1 MWGMTSA
8 PISEPLMTAE
18 EFYDLPAPPEGGKM
32 ELVCGKVVTHM
43 PVSGKHGERQGIIWQ
58 SLRTFAIPHNEGRV
72 TVETGFIL
80 HEDPDLVRA
89 PDVAFVSMAQLAD
102 GELPEDGFVLGPPLL
117 AVEVVSSG
125 DTEKD
130 VLEKVAD
137 YLDHGVTRVWAV
149 RAKTRSV
156 VIYYPNGE
164 VKLVPSGG
172 SLTSDDAGFANEG
185 FELPVSSIFD

>member
-1 MWGMTSA
+1 MTTA
-8 PISEPLMTAE
+8 PISEQLMTAE
-18 EFYDLPAPPEGGKM
+18 EFYQLPPPPEGGKM

-58 SLRTFAIPHNEGRV
+58 ALRSFALAHNEGRV
-72 TVETGFIL
+72 TVEAGFVL
-80 HEDPDLVRA
+80 QQDPDLVRA
-89 PDVAFVSMAQLAD
+89 PDVALVASSSLPD
-102 GELPEDGFVLGPPLL
+102 GELPEDGFISGPPML
-117 AVEVVSSG
+117 AVEVVSKG

-137 YLDHGVTRVWAV
+137 YLDYGVTRVWAV

-164 VKLVPSGG
+164 VKLVPFGG
-172 SLTSDDAGFANEG
+172 SLSSDDAGFSNEG
-185 FELPVSSIFD
+185 FDLPLASIFD